1 MNPMNKWKLGAL
13 ALMIMMAMPVFAA
26 SKNKKAKVD
35 EPTRVY
41 LYGVSINFNDS
52 VVYMTDFLHL
62 DSMVVNKDAS
72 IAGYS
77 SYALQMKVY
86 LEGTLGDID
95 RTCAVLYSADKKKL
109 EKKYVKM
116 RKKYQS
122 DKSTLLKQIGA
133 DAFQFRKE

>member
-1 MNPMNKWKLGAL
+1 MMNKWKLGAL

>member
-1 MNPMNKWKLGAL
+1 MMNKWKLGAL

-72 IAGYS
+72 IVGYS

>member
-1 MNPMNKWKLGAL
+1 MNKWKLGAL

-72 IAGYS
+72 IVGYS

>member
-1 MNPMNKWKLGAL
+1 
-13 ALMIMMAMPVFAA
+13 MIMMALPVFAA
-26 SKNKKAKVD
+26 EKGKKAKVD

-41 LYGVSINFNDS
+41 MYGVSINFNDS

-72 IAGYS
+72 INGYS

-86 LEGTLGDID
+86 LEGTLGDVD

-109 EKKYVKM
+109 EKKYLKM

-122 DKSTLLKQIGA
+122 DKSTLLKQVGA

>member
-1 MNPMNKWKLGAL
+1 MMNKWKLGAL
-13 ALMIMMAMPVFAA
+13 ALMIMMAMPVFAV

-72 IAGYS
+72 IVGYS